1 MNMLVMFC
9 EQINADN
16 SIEKAPSCDIVLKT
30 VQSSDMKIVG
40 HSPSLHY
47 NYVNNVT
54 MRITKQRPNELVLLR

>member
-1 MNMLVMFC
+1 MLVMLC

-16 SIEKAPSCDIVLKT
+16 SSEKAPSCDVVLKT
-30 VQSSDMKIVG
+30 VQSSDMKVVG

-54 MRITKQRPNELVLLR
+54 IRITKQRPNALVLLR